1 MVALAVL
8 ALDRSK
14 SENDAGTVRAASLS
28 SIVESSDVA
37 YLVAR
42 ADGAILYFNSR
53 YQRLCAD
60 FGNGR
65 IVPPDRLFAGVKD
78 IGAVVY
84 RLSLAGKS
92 GEAGSEVI
100 RLKDSAG
107 AAQQLKI
114 EVRKAHA
121 ENAELR
127 QGLIWQIGFEA
138 EGDQRAPE
146 PQSGFFGEIQEMLGA
161 ATYQVNEHGQ
171 LVEADARF
179 GELAQIDLR
188 QALQGRKQ
196 LNDILQ
202 LERVEE
208 PNIGLPGDY
217 QMYSASPASGRSEG
231 NVALL
236 VLERKES
243 ASVDGKPIRSG
254 FVIANDALLSAVQ
267 VAPEG
272 ADVLRNGPFDASP
285 VGVVTTDQSG
295 HVVEANAA
303 FGRLLGTGD
312 LVGHLLPQLFDDAV
326 AAAINARLGADTIPL
341 DLPPIEVRPN
351 NGPDVVC
358 QLHLTEIANRSGKAK
373 FVGYLIDTTEQKS
386 LEIQF
391 AQSQKM
397 QAVGQLA
404 GGIAHDFNN
413 MLTGII
419 GYCDLLL
426 TKHQAGDPS
435 FADIMQIKQNAN
447 RAANLVRQLLAF
459 SRQQTLRPRVLWLPD
474 AVADLT
480 DLLKRLVGERV
491 QLDIKHERDLGLVKV
506 DEGQLEQVII
516 NLAVNARDAMD
527 GSGTLAISTS
537 NVTREESIALGH
549 ALMPPG
555 EYVQLDISDTGV
567 GIAKEILGK
576 IFEPFFTTKEVG
588 QGTGLGLSM
597 VYGIVKQT
605 GGFIFPVSEVGEGTT
620 FRIYLPR
627 YFETAEEKAKDIQE
641 DQAPKK
647 DLTGMGS
654 VLLVED
660 EEGVRNFAARV
671 LNSRGYTVF
680 EAEEGESALD
690 VIRENA
696 GEIDLVI
703 SDVVMP
709 NMDGPTMIRQARE
722 FCPDA
727 KVIFISGYAEDA
739 FRKNLDADE
748 EFTFL
753 PKPFSLKQLAEK
765 VKEVMATN

>member
-1 MVALAVL
+1 M
-8 ALDRSK
+8 
-14 SENDAGTVRAASLS
+14 
-28 SIVESSDVA
+28 
-37 YLVAR
+37 
-42 ADGAILYFNSR
+42 
-53 YQRLCAD
+53 
-60 FGNGR
+60 
-65 IVPPDRLFAGVKD
+65 
-78 IGAVVY
+78 
-84 RLSLAGKS
+84 
-92 GEAGSEVI
+92 
-100 RLKDSAG
+100 
-107 AAQQLKI
+107 
-114 EVRKAHA
+114 
-121 ENAELR
+121 
-127 QGLIWQIGFEA
+127 
-138 EGDQRAPE
+138 
-146 PQSGFFGEIQEMLGA
+146 
-161 ATYQVNEHGQ
+161 
-171 LVEADARF
+171 
-179 GELAQIDLR
+179 
-188 QALQGRKQ
+188 
-196 LNDILQ
+196 
-202 LERVEE
+202 
-208 PNIGLPGDY
+208 
-217 QMYSASPASGRSEG
+217 
-231 NVALL
+231 
-236 VLERKES
+236 
-243 ASVDGKPIRSG
+243 
-254 FVIANDALLSAVQ
+254 
-267 VAPEG
+267 
-272 ADVLRNGPFDASP
+272 
-285 VGVVTTDQSG
+285 
-295 HVVEANAA
+295 
-303 FGRLLGTGD
+303 
-312 LVGHLLPQLFDDAV
+312 FDDAV

-527 GSGTLAISTS
+527 GSGTLSISTS

-765 VKEVMATN
+765 VKEVMATS